1 MKSGKLKSKTKKRSK
16 YSRRWLLRYIKVTYA
31 RFLKM
36 RGEPRQIALGLALG
50 IMIGMTPFMGFHTVS
65 ALFLATFWKWNKI
78 AAVAGVFITNPFT
91 APFIYPITYV
101 VGNGILGLSSISNT
115 EKALSVE
122 TVAHLIKTSPL
133 IMVDLLAGGI
143 IVGLPLS
150 IVGYWGARA
159 AIENY
164 RKKLK
169 PKLNKKPANKP
180 NRGKNENKVTPKVSL

>member
-1 MKSGKLKSKTKKRSK
+1 MKSKAKKRTK

-31 RFLKM
+31 RFLKI

-65 ALFLATFWKWNKI
+65 ALFLAAFWKWNKI

-91 APFIYPITYV
+91 APFIYPVTYL
-101 VGNGILGLSSISNT
+101 VGNTILGLSSISSMD
-115 EKALSVE
+115 KALSVE
-122 TVAHLIKTSPL
+122 TFAHLIKTSPL
-133 IMVDLLAGGI
+133 IMVDLVVGGI
-143 IVGLPLS
+143 IIGLPLS
-150 IVGYWGARA
+150 IATYWVALA

-169 PKLNKKPANKP
+169 PKLRKTTAGRLKREKK
-180 NRGKNENKVTPKVSL
+180 ENKAGPKAS